1 VKRTAEGAYTFS
13 LLLQVNI
20 FRARQQSHKL
30 SHADLRRIFDDVEER
45 EREEREQRGCFA
57 KQMSHMLKLRT
68 MRLLTHHYTSSY
80 CHATHNI
87 PIFIL

>member
-45 EREEREQRGCFA
+45 EGGERTAWLLCETNVSYA
-57 KQMSHMLKLRT
+57 KIKDYETAYSPL
-68 MRLLTHHYTSSY
+68 YE
-80 CHATHNI
+80 
-87 PIFIL
+87 

>member
-1 VKRTAEGAYTFS
+1 MSEYQMPPKVKSQKSKVKKVKSTAEGPHTFS

-45 EREEREQRGCFA
+45 AR
-57 KQMSHMLKLRT
+57 
-68 MRLLTHHYTSSY
+68 
-80 CHATHNI
+80 
-87 PIFIL
+87 